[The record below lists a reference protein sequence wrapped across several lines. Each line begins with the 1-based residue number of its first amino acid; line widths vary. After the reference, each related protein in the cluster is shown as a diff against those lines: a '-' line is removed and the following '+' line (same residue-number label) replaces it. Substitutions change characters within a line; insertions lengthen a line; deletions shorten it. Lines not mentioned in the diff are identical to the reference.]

1 MENYNK
7 LNYKEKDSKNKLVKT
22 SKEDDTIYT
31 DYEYKVQMLKERD
44 EEKLKENKIEKL
56 KNAS

>member
-7 LNYKEKDSKNKLVKT
+7 LNYKDKDAGNKLKT

-31 DYEYKVQMLKERD
+31 DYDYKVQILKERD
-44 EEKLKENKIEKL
+44 EERLKGKKIEK
-56 KNAS
+56 